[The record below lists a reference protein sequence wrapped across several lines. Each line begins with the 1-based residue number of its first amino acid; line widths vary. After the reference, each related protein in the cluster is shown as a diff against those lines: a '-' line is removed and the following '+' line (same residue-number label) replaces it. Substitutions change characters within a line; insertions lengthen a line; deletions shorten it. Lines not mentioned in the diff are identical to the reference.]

1 MTGAATG
8 SANALGPGHRA
19 TAQHTHA
26 LSRSLS
32 LCTASMLLT
41 VLFVV
46 LTVLGVC
53 GNSAV
58 LAAFSQLRH
67 PSPADVVVIGMSA
80 SHLLSSV
87 FKNTPYVLA
96 SLDSLA
102 LGDGACKALLYSVN
116 VLRSCSL
123 AFTVILSALQLAR
136 VKPRGRPRLRR
147 LSAALSRLLSGRR
160 GGGGARLVG
169 ATGALCAL
177 ASAPLLA
184 LDVRSRGDGRAG
196 GFLHISGCVVTPSD
210 GAAAF
215 LEASNVLDVAA
226 LATLL
231 AANALVLGFVLRH
244 RRLVA
249 RNRGWVGGAGNA
261 AALNAA
267 KVIACLMVV
276 AFVCWGVNV
285 CMRFTV
291 VQRLSAEWTST
302 QADVRAFF
310 TSVYY
315 SLSPYIIIFGRSS
328 IRGKVARAVRR
339 CPCVGPQRTRV
350 LRLAVVDG
358 GMGNRVWPGVAA
370 R

>member
-1 MTGAATG
+1 
-8 SANALGPGHRA
+8 
-19 TAQHTHA
+19 
-26 LSRSLS
+26 
-32 LCTASMLLT
+32 MLLT

-58 LAAFSQLRH
+58 LAAFSQSRR
-67 PSPADVVVIGMSA
+67 PSPADLVVIGMSA

-102 LGDGACKALLYSVN
+102 LSDGACKALLYTVN
-116 VLRSCSL
+116 ALRSCSL
-123 AFTVILSALQLAR
+123 AFTVLLSALQLAR
-136 VKPRGRPRLRR
+136 VEPRGSPRLRR
-147 LSAALSRLLSGRR
+147 LTAALSRLLSGPR
-160 GGGGARLVG
+160 GGAVAAAARLVG
-169 ATGALCAL
+169 ATCAVCAL
-177 ASAPLLA
+177 TSAPLLA
-184 LDVRSRGDGRAG
+184 FDVRSRGDWRAG

-215 LEASNVLDVAA
+215 VEASNVLDVAA

-249 RNRGWVGGAGNA
+249 RNRGWAGGAGNA

-267 KVIACLMVV
+267 KVIGCLMVM
-276 AFVCWGVNV
+276 AFVCWGINV

-315 SLSPYIIIFGRSS
+315 SLSPFIIIFGRSS

-339 CPCVGPQRTRV
+339 CPCICPHRTRV

-358 GMGNRVWPGVAA
+358 GTGNRVWPGVAA

>member
-1 MTGAATG
+1 MLSPAFSPSHT
-8 SANALGPGHRA
+8 
-19 TAQHTHA
+19 HTHA

-58 LAAFSQLRH
+58 LVAFSQLRR

-80 SHLLSSV
+80 THLLSSV
-87 FKNTPYVLA
+87 FKNTPYVLT

-136 VKPRGRPRLRR
+136 VEPRGRPRR

-160 GGGGARLVG
+160 GGGAARLVG
-169 ATGALCAL
+169 ATCALCAL

-315 SLSPYIIIFGRSS
+315 SLSPFIIIFGRSS

-358 GMGNRVWPGVAA
+358 GRGNRVWPGVAA
-370 R
+370 C

>member
-19 TAQHTHA
+19 TAQ
-26 LSRSLS
+26 RV
-32 LCTASMLLT
+32 MLLT